1 MRLYYKSVGQN
12 VSQGLLFL
20 HGFLGDHTDFEDMM
34 RYFSKSFFCI
44 GIDLPGHGKSD
55 INKETSWQTTA
66 KQIQS
71 IVKSKVKTCHVVG
84 YSMGARVA
92 LYTALDD
99 PDLFQNVYLISGAFG
114 FKTQEEK
121 KTRLK
126 QDQKWIAAFLASD
139 PTVIQRWY
147 QQPLFNSFRQQPLF
161 KKTFLYRSTQDLPR
175 LGQSLSLFSQGNHP
189 FLDPVLCRNL
199 YYFYGEWDEKY
210 VKIATALHPFS
221 HINVIKIKNAGHVLH
236 LEKRLVIQNKI
247 QKSLNSRL
255 SLIE

>member
-12 VSQGLLFL
+12 VSQVLLFL

-55 INKETSWQTTA
+55 INKQTSWQTTA

-99 PDLFQNVYLISGAFG
+99 PYLFENVYLISGAFG
-114 FKTQEEK
+114 FKAQEEK
-121 KTRLK
+121 KARLK
-126 QDQKWIAAFLASD
+126 QDQTWIEAFLDSD
-139 PTVIQRWY
+139 PTVIKRWY
-147 QQPLFNSFRQQPLF
+147 QQPLFNSFRQHPLF
-161 KKTFLYRSTQDLPR
+161 KKTFSYRSTQDLPR
-175 LGQSLSLFSQGNHP
+175 LGQSLSLFSQGNHL
-189 FLDPVLCRNL
+189 FLDPMLCRNL

-210 VKIATALHPFS
+210 VKIASELKLYS
-221 HINVIKIKNAGHVLH
+221 HVKCIQIKQAGHVLH
-236 LEKRLVIQNKI
+236 IENPSNLQNEI
-247 QKSLNSRL
+247 QKSLHSR
-255 SLIE
+255 